1 MIWEGGAAFLWCHCK
16 RRSRSVPGPR
26 RAGQRWHSPGPP
38 PSPCRYCLESCPKSN
53 SSLAADGQQ
62 LNFPSSI
69 RGWQMSSLITAQI
82 PLVPAG
88 DVRTFPPP
96 SLFPAPLPEPPFG
109 SLSVPVC
116 CITPGAPCTPPS
128 FPFGVCPN
136 ALPAGHP
143 HSQKPRSRLATGV
156 ATRSSPRW
164 PLGEPSHQQVSWR
177 GARWQPGRRRLL
189 AGTGRGPGARGNL
202 PGTPRPGDAAP
213 APCPAL
219 PPYKGLA
226 PTRGARVSACPGD
239 KESGCQGCC

>member
-1 MIWEGGAAFLWCHCK
+1 MVSLQAAKPL
-16 RRSRSVPGPR
+16 
-26 RAGQRWHSPGPP
+26 RAWSP
-38 PSPCRYCLESCPKSN
+38 PSRAALAQPWAPPQPMQVLPGELPQIEFLPGCRWPAIKFPQFN
-53 SSLAADGQQ
+53 QRLANELPNHRAD
-62 LNFPSSI
+62 PISA
-69 RGWQMSSLITAQI
+69 GWGRANI
-82 PLVPAG
+82 P
-88 DVRTFPPP
+88 PPP

-189 AGTGRGPGARGNL
+189 AGTGRGAGARGNL